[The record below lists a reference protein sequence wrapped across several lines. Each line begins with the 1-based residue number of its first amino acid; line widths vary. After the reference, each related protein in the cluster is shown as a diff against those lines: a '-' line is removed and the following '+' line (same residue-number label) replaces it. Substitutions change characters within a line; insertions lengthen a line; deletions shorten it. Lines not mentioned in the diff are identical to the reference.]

1 MTEVIQIALAFT
13 RYLYQMLEVKQSL
26 FLALIDHNP
35 EEALYWLYEL
45 YYSGFGKEVYDYV
58 LLIYESLYK
67 KLHPSLHTAILA
79 KYQKWLENGSN
90 PETDVDIGSII
101 YTLALRS
108 YCLVDFTRKYYNVNI
123 TSNATEDVSSSTQ
136 FLVKLTP
143 EYICKYKTFVQEDGT
158 TSIRAYKILEHV
170 VKYPIRKECNRLFY
184 THTHQNFPAAF
195 RNKWLYY
202 ASFSP
207 VWYNRIVEYN
217 GYVDYE
223 KERVVFECEENE
235 DIFRSK
241 WDYEPDEVSNIVY
254 TRCCGSG
261 KEAALSVK
269 EFCEKYN
276 YTIHSRI
283 IKKPKKIENTMQQ
296 TDM

>member
-1 MTEVIQIALAFT
+1 MPEVIQIALAFT

-45 YYSGFGKEVYDYV
+45 YYSGFEKEVYDYV
-58 LLIYESLYK
+58 LLIYEMLYK
-67 KLHPSLHTAILA
+67 HLHPSLHAAILA
-79 KYQKWLENGSN
+79 KYQNWLENGSN
-90 PETDVDIGSII
+90 PETDADIGSII

-108 YCLVDFTRKYYNVNI
+108 YCLVDFMRKYYNVNI
-123 TSNATEDVSSSTQ
+123 TSTTTEALASSQ
-136 FLVKLTP
+136 FIVKLTP
-143 EYICKYKTFVQEDGT
+143 EYIRKYKTFIQDGT
-158 TSIRAYKILEHV
+158 STVRTYKILEHV
-170 VKYPIRKECNRLFY
+170 VKYPIRKECNKLFY

-207 VWYNRIVEYN
+207 VWYNRIVEHN
-217 GYVDYE
+217 GYVDYDT
-223 KERVVFECEENE
+223 ERIVFESEDCE
-235 DIFRSK
+235 DSFRSK

-254 TRCCGSG
+254 TRCCGNG
-261 KEAALSVK
+261 KEVSFSVK

-283 IKKPKKIENTMQQ
+283 IKKPKKIENTMQE

>member
-1 MTEVIQIALAFT
+1 MPEVIQIALAFT

-26 FLALIDHNP
+26 FLALIDYNP

-45 YYSGFGKEVYDYV
+45 YYSGFEKEVYDYV
-58 LLIYESLYK
+58 LLIYDSLYK
-67 KLHPSLHTAILA
+67 NLHPALHTTILA

-90 PETDVDIGSII
+90 PETDADIGSII

-108 YCLVDFTRKYYNVNI
+108 YCLVDFMRKYYNVNI
-123 TSNATEDVSSSTQ
+123 TSNTTEAVASPQ

-143 EYICKYKTFVQEDGT
+143 EYIRKYKTFIQDGT
-158 TSIRAYKILEHV
+158 STVRTYKILEHV
-170 VKYPIRKECNRLFY
+170 VKYPIRKECNKLFY

-202 ASFSP
+202 ASFSS
-207 VWYNRIVEYN
+207 VWYNRIVVHN

-223 KERVVFECEENE
+223 KERVVFESEDCE
-235 DIFRSK
+235 DSFRSK

-261 KEAALSVK
+261 KEVSFSVK

-283 IKKPKKIENTMQQ
+283 IKKPKKIENTMLVS
-296 TDM
+296 DM